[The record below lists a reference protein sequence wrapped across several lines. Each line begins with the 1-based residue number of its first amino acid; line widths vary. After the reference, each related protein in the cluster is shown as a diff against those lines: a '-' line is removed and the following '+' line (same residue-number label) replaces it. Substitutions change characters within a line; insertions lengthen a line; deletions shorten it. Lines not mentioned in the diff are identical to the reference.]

1 MNINSEKTTHL
12 AGIILFS
19 AVTIHILPLSGVR
32 RSSGWQ
38 QAFTFHLPQIIPN
51 SFALPSNFTN
61 SPQNYIPS
69 SECCL
74 TRDSNQHAYCFTTC
88 LATIPACWLDIGN
101 WDTGNALYNT
111 TLVIIRRC
119 FLSLTCDASFPPH
132 FSYLLA
138 KNITTLKVLPQN
150 DLLIFCWC
158 NTISHLASSP
168 TVSPFAMP
176 EIQNCLLLSRQ
187 QTALTSS
194 LLNHRHSVSGSFP
207 ESCWKYISYLI
218 ALLGS

>member
-1 MNINSEKTTHL
+1 MIHHASKNDRQSYSHAEEEKEKPDRQLSIQLSESELKMHRIECWQTKIVQKDIANTHKYRQ
-12 AGIILFS
+12 GIILFS

-138 KNITTLKVLPQN
+138 KNIVPLSALEYFSCPN
-150 DLLIFCWC
+150 DL
-158 NTISHLASSP
+158 S
-168 TVSPFAMP
+168 
-176 EIQNCLLLSRQ
+176 
-187 QTALTSS
+187 
-194 LLNHRHSVSGSFP
+194 
-207 ESCWKYISYLI
+207 
-218 ALLGS
+218 